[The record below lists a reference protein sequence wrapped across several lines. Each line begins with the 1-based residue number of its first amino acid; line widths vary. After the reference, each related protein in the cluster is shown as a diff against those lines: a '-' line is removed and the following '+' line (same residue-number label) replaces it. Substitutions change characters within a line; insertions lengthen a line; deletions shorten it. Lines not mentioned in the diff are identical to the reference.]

1 MTAFGPKIQGYNLVL
16 DGSCWRQKVRSQVE
30 GVFKNIFISLFL
42 AGWTLS
48 SSEACGI
55 LVRQSGIELA
65 TPALQGM
72 VGLPT
77 REVPMFWTSD
87 EALGAGG
94 PQGSVE
100 EGGR

>member
-30 GVFKNIFISLFL
+30 GIFKNIFISLFL

-55 LVRQSGIELA
+55 LVPWPVHEPAS
-65 TPALQGM
+65 TALQGQ
-72 VGLPT
+72 LLT
-77 REVPMFWTSD
+77 H
-87 EALGAGG
+87 
-94 PQGSVE
+94 
-100 EGGR
+100 